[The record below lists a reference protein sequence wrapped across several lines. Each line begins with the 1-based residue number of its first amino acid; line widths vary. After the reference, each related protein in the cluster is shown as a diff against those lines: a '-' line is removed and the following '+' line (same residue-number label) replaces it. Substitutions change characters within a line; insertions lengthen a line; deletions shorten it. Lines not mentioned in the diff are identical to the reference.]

1 MSQYPELWIP
11 SKRFPVS
18 DFKVAQVGL
27 YEGTWS
33 CYWPSALFMNKV
45 ATHKKSINIFPVLLI
60 TNVRAENDL
69 LPGKGRLE
77 DMTILKELV

>member
-1 MSQYPELWIP
+1 MVLLLAE
-11 SKRFPVS
+11 RA
-18 DFKVAQVGL
+18 FK
-27 YEGTWS
+27 
-33 CYWPSALFMNKV
+33 FMNKV

-77 DMTILKELV
+77 DMTILKKLV

>member
-1 MSQYPELWIP
+1 MDSLQKVPCLFRFQSCP
-11 SKRFPVS
+11 SWALIRGDMVPLL
-18 DFKVAQVGL
+18 A
-27 YEGTWS
+27 E
-33 CYWPSALFMNKV
+33 LFMNIV

>member
-1 MSQYPELWIP
+1 MVPLLAE
-11 SKRFPVS
+11 
-18 DFKVAQVGL
+18 
-27 YEGTWS
+27 
-33 CYWPSALFMNKV
+33 LFMNIV